1 MTTLAPERSAI
12 SRRRFL
18 YATTAAF
25 AGAGVLAASW
35 PLFDQ
40 MNPDAAVRAVG
51 GTVSVDLTELRPGE
65 RRAISWHGVPIF
77 IVRRTAEILAAMQD
91 KTFVARLVDPDSE
104 RLQQPA
110 YAKNWHRSIDPAYA
124 VLVGICT
131 YCSCVPQYLTDAGLG
146 MAGGYIC
153 PCCASHY
160 DPAGRAYSAIA
171 RYNLPVPPYVIENAS
186 TLLIGKNAFGES
198 FRLDAVEQL

>member
-51 GTVSVDLTELRPGE
+51 DTVSVDLTELS
-65 RRAISWHGVPIF
+65 A
-77 IVRRTAEILAAMQD
+77 
-91 KTFVARLVDPDSE
+91 
-104 RLQQPA
+104 PA
-110 YAKNWHRSIDPAYA
+110 P
-124 VLVGICT
+124 
-131 YCSCVPQYLTDAGLG
+131 
-146 MAGGYIC
+146 
-153 PCCASHY
+153 
-160 DPAGRAYSAIA
+160 
-171 RYNLPVPPYVIENAS
+171 
-186 TLLIGKNAFGES
+186 
-198 FRLDAVEQL
+198 